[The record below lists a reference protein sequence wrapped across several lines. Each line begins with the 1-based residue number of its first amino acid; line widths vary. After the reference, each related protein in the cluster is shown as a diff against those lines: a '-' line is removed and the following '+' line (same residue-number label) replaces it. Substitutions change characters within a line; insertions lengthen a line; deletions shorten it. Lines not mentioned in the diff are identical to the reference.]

1 VLASDQYEVIDTKTS
16 YRLAQRPGSYEIL
29 KYVRPV
35 VKRKDTQQISCA
47 LAPVGVIDGSRAD
60 VSFVAGLLVDK
71 FAYHLPLYRIWA
83 RAHIRYYGFAENM
96 SSDPDFLGSSAC

>member
-1 VLASDQYEVIDTKTS
+1 
-16 YRLAQRPGSYEIL
+16 LAQRPGSYEIL

-35 VKRKDTQQISCA
+35 VKRKDSQQIGRA

-71 FAYHLPLYRIWA
+71 FATTFRCIEYGFEPIWA
-83 RAHIRYYGFAENM
+83 IM
-96 SSDPDFLGSSAC
+96 DSQKI